1 MSKYYTTKP
10 QLLVCYPTR
19 LSNIPAP
26 RGIQHSNVLD
36 PPPYLLCRFA
46 LLCYSTLIAC
56 LLSPPYL
63 LCLFY
68 FALLFHPCLNRTP
81 LPIVP
86 RPAGTQLG
94 VMNRRMDV
102 LRGERR
108 ESGEKCKFIV
118 CLTGAMCISG
128 ACQTGCAYRGWHTCG
143 YHVCMGNSHS
153 LPLHMHVLNSHWP
166 LDLGQFQRS
175 ACCLN
180 SPYRDYFHQ
189 QLTAKIHHY
198 Q

>member
-1 MSKYYTTKP
+1 M
-10 QLLVCYPTR
+10 
-19 LSNIPAP
+19 
-26 RGIQHSNVLD
+26 LD

-46 LLCYSTLIAC
+46 LLCYSIPIAC

-102 LRGERR
+102 LRGKGR

-128 ACQTGCAYRGWHTCG
+128 ACWTGAYRGWHTCG
-143 YHVCMGNSHS
+143 CHVCMGNPYLFTCIYSIATG
-153 LPLHMHVLNSHWP
+153 PLILVSFKGRHVVFTVPMGHVNKGMVKKVKLAP
-166 LDLGQFQRS
+166 
-175 ACCLN
+175 
-180 SPYRDYFHQ
+180 
-189 QLTAKIHHY
+189 
-198 Q
+198 